1 MGMYKVLI
9 VDDEWMIRK
18 GIKNAMDWSLLNVEQ
33 VFTAES
39 ACEAMKAIQMH
50 HPDILITDIN
60 MTERTGLE
68 LIEEVKREKWDMR
81 IIILTGYERFDYAK
95 QALQLQVHDF
105 LLKPVDEKELAES
118 IIHQEKEIERKRNT
132 ENARRTE
139 AVSKQS
145 YLECLP
151 VKGKR

>member
-1 MGMYKVLI
+1 
-9 VDDEWMIRK
+9 
-18 GIKNAMDWSLLNVEQ
+18 
-33 VFTAES
+33 
-39 ACEAMKAIQMH
+39 MH